1 MFTRIPV
8 KQEQFLLLI
17 LEGMPGSHAYAEV
30 YGQDKSKA
38 VCEACASRL
47 LSKAKVQA
55 RKAELMAARAARQPM
70 TAAFLSGEALAVAH
84 ESRAL
89 GQGSA
94 AVAAYQLV
102 AKLNG
107 LIVDKVQQ
115 DVLVRKPSASPE
127 SPDEMTA
134 EEWMGMVS
142 GSLQTTDKT
151 LTIEHNQN
159 EHGSEEEARALG
171 LIT

>member
-1 MFTRIPV
+1 MFTQLPV
-8 KQEQFLLLI
+8 RRELFLAHVVAGL
-17 LEGMPGSHAYAEV
+17 PASHAYAQV
-30 YGQDKSKA
+30 YGQDKSKK
-38 VCEACASRL
+38 VCEAAASRVL
-47 LSKAKVQA
+47 ADVKVKA
-55 RKAELMAARAARQPM
+55 RLAELLASKHAAQPM
-70 TAAFLSGEALAVAH
+70 SAEFLSREALAVAS

-94 AVAAYQLV
+94 AIAAYQLV

-134 EEWMGMVS
+134 EQWMGMVS
-142 GSLQTTDKT
+142 GSLPSTDT
-151 LTIEHNQN
+151 MLTIEHNQS
-159 EHGSEEEARALG
+159 EHSPEPPDEGA
-171 LIT
+171 

>member
-1 MFTRIPV
+1 
-8 KQEQFLLLI
+8 
-17 LEGMPGSHAYAEV
+17 
-30 YGQDKSKA
+30 
-38 VCEACASRL
+38 
-47 LSKAKVQA
+47 VQA
-55 RKAELMAARAARQPM
+55 RKAEIIAQRHAARPISVER
-70 TAAFLSGEALAVAH
+70 LSADLLAVAA

-94 AVAAYQLV
+94 AVAALMGA

-127 SPDEMTA
+127 SPDEMSA
-134 EEWMGMVS
+134 EQWLGLVS
-142 GSLQTTDKT
+142 SGLPTTDKT

-159 EHGSEEEARALG
+159 EHEAEPSQGEGS
-171 LIT
+171 